1 MISKV
6 LIANRG
12 EIALRIARTCR
23 ELGIATVAAHSSED
37 RDSAVV
43 SFADES
49 VQIGP
54 GPAKS
59 SYLSIPALIEAARAR
74 GADAIHPGYGF
85 LSENA
90 DFAEVCELE
99 GITFIG
105 PTAEAMGRL
114 GDKSSARAIMLDA
127 ELPLLPG
134 SRDGLTGAQEAKQL
148 ADDIGY
154 PVIIKAVAGGGG
166 RGMAVVRDP
175 DDFER
180 AFTQTRANAQ
190 AVFRDGRLYV
200 ERYLDSAR
208 HVEIQVLGDGH
219 GHVVHLG
226 ARDCSL
232 QRRHQKLVEESPA
245 PRLDPRIVAEMG
257 EAAVRGARAAD
268 YTGAGT
274 FEFLVDGDGRYY
286 FMEVNCR
293 LQVEHPV
300 TEMVTGIDLVR
311 EQLRVAAGEPL
322 GFTQGDVQHRGVAI
336 ECRLNAEDPARDFAP
351 TPGTLTRCV
360 LPGGPFVRVD
370 THIEHGYRIPALYD
384 SLLAKLIVWA
394 PDRDAALAKMRR
406 ALAETRIEG
415 AGVSTTAGFLGELL
429 DHPRVRAAEHDTAL
443 IGSLTPVA

>member
-12 EIALRIARTCR
+12 EIALRIARTCQ
-23 ELGIATVAAHSSED
+23 ELGLATVAAHSSAD

-43 SFADES
+43 RFADET
-49 VQIGP
+49 VQVGP

-59 SYLSIPALIEAARAR
+59 SYLNIPAIIEAARAR

-90 DFAEVCELE
+90 DFAEVCEAE
-99 GITFIG
+99 GFTFIG
-105 PTAEAMGRL
+105 PSAEVMGRL

-127 ELPLLPG
+127 GLPLLPG
-134 SRDGLTGAQEAKQL
+134 SRVALSSAQEAKEL
-148 ADDIGY
+148 AAEIGY

-166 RGMAVVRDP
+166 RGMAVVREPGEFD
-175 DDFER
+175 R
-180 AFTQTRANAQ
+180 AFATTKANAQ

-219 GHVVHLG
+219 GGVVHLG

-274 FEFLVDGDGRYY
+274 FEFLVDGTGRFF

-322 GFTQGDVQHRGVAI
+322 GFTQDDVEHRGVAI
-336 ECRLNAEDPARDFAP
+336 ECRVNAEDPARDFAP

-370 THIEHGYRIPALYD
+370 THIEHGYKIPALYD

-394 PDRDAALAKMRR
+394 PDREAALAKMRR
-406 ALAETRIEG
+406 ALAETEIRG
-415 AGVSTTAGFLGELL
+415 AGVTTTAEFLAGLL
-429 DHPRVRAAEHDTAL
+429 DHPRVRASEHDTAL
-443 IGSLTPVA
+443 IGSLVG